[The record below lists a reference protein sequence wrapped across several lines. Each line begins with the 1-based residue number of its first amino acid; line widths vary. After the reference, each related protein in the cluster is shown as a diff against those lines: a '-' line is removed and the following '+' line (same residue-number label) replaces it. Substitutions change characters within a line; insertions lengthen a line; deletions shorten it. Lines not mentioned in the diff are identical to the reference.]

1 VSAVVH
7 RGIASSL
14 CHCSAITITTPA
26 EMPHQELSDE
36 VLEQAAP
43 LIELAR
49 LKARRLDLDVALWH
63 ALIAA

>member
-1 VSAVVH
+1 
-7 RGIASSL
+7 
-14 CHCSAITITTPA
+14 
-26 EMPHQELSDE
+26 MPHQELSDE